1 MEWALWHIQKGR
13 EHVHTAQ
20 TYFKLIKLQ
29 YEAWGE
35 NCERNERKDGILKG
49 IQWKVLAVI
58 NN

>member
-1 MEWALWHIQKGR
+1 MEGALWHIQKGR

-35 NCERNERKDGILKG
+35 NCEKKWEEGIREKYNEKYSL
-49 IQWKVLAVI
+49 
-58 NN
+58 